1 MRQQRIPG
9 YGPLCIS
16 RCGCISVVED
26 GVLVRVE
33 PDPAHPA
40 GNSLCIKA
48 KAAPELVNSAERVL
62 YPMKRTRPKG
72 DPDAGWQ
79 RIGWDEALDYTASKM
94 RAVAQCHGP
103 ESVAFS
109 VTTPSGTAIADSV
122 GWIFRLINAF
132 GSPNA
137 VWTSHVCNWHK
148 DVASAFT
155 IGADI
160 GMPDYAHTGC
170 IVYWGFN
177 PAVCW
182 PAQAQEATRAIKRGA
197 KLVVVDP
204 RRAGLAGRADQWL
217 RLRPGTD
224 GALAL
229 GIAGAMIAAGWYDH
243 DFIAQWSTGPFLVRG
258 DNGRFLTEADLQQGG
273 AADRLVAWDEDAGF
287 PAVYDPQTRQ
297 YPVPPGAVALFGEF
311 EAATLQGPVKCRP
324 AFDLYA
330 ALCREYPPERVAEIC
345 GVPAPQVE
353 ATAKLL
359 HENGP
364 VSFYAWSGVG
374 QNTNATQTS
383 RALFLLQT
391 LTGSLDAPGGNVYF
405 TKPRLNNILGTELL
419 PASQRAKALGAAE
432 RPLGPARNGWATEF
446 DLYRAI
452 LRAQPY
458 PTAQPYPVKGLV
470 SFGSNLLLSRPGQET
485 AREALEKLDF
495 YVHADLFLTPS
506 AQDADVVLPVA
517 TAWEREGLQAGFMVS
532 QQADAH
538 LQLRPKAVQ
547 PLGEARSDTWIAFEL
562 AKRLGLGA
570 HFFDGDIEAGLRHVL
585 APSGVTLETLR
596 EHPAGVDLPLETR
609 YRKYLENGFATPSG
623 RIEIYSAQLLDIG
636 QPPLP
641 DFVEPAQSPRS
652 RPELNELFPLVL
664 TSAKWVQYCHS
675 QQRSLPMLRQRMPHP
690 LAEIHPETAAAQG
703 IAAGDWMVI
712 TSPSGTMRA
721 RARLNAN
728 LDRNVVCAQYGW
740 WQSSPERGLA
750 GDGDANYNS
759 LIDHRAC
766 DPVSGSLAL
775 RSGLCRV
782 EKLG

>member
-1 MRQQRIPG
+1 MTQQRIPG
-9 YGPLCIS
+9 YCPQCIS

-26 GVLVRVE
+26 GVLVQVE
-33 PDPAHPA
+33 PDPAHPT

-72 DPDAGWQ
+72 DLDPGWQ
-79 RIGWDEALDYTASKM
+79 RIGWDEALDYAANNM
-94 RAVAQCHGP
+94 RATAQHHGP
-103 ESVAFS
+103 EEVAFS

-160 GMPDYAHTGC
+160 GMPDYEHTGC

-182 PAQAQEATRAIKRGA
+182 PAQANEATQAIKRGA

-229 GIAGAMIAAGWYDH
+229 GIAGAMISAGWYDR
-243 DFIAQWSTGPFLVRG
+243 DFIVQWSTGPFLVRG
-258 DNGRFLTEADLQQGG
+258 DNGRLLTEAALRLGG
-273 AADRLVAWDEDAGF
+273 AADRLVAWDESSGHL
-287 PAVYDPQTRQ
+287 AVYDPQTRQ
-297 YPVPPGAVALFGEF
+297 YPDPPETVALFGEF
-311 EAATLQGPVKCRP
+311 EVATLQGPVKCRP

-330 ALCREYPPERVAEIC
+330 ALCREYTSERVAEIC
-345 GVPAPQVE
+345 GVPAQQVE
-353 ATAKLL
+353 ATARLL

-383 RALFLLQT
+383 RAIFLLQT

-405 TKPRLNNILGTELL
+405 TKPRLNNIFGSELL
-419 PASQRAKALGAAE
+419 PSSQRAKALGAEE
-432 RPLGPARNGWATEF
+432 RPLGPARSGWITEF
-446 DLYRAI
+446 DLYCAI
-452 LRAQPY
+452 LQEK
-458 PTAQPYPVKGLV
+458 PYPVKGLV
-470 SFGSNLLLSRPGQET
+470 SFGSNLLLSRPGLET
-485 AREALEKLDF
+485 AKQALEKLDF
-495 YVHADLFLTPS
+495 YVHADLFLTPM
-506 AQDADVVLPVA
+506 AHYADVVLPVA
-517 TAWEREGLQAGFMVS
+517 TAWEREGLQAGFMAS
-532 QQADAH
+532 QQADAR

-547 PLGEARSDTWIAFEL
+547 PRGEARSDTWIAFEL
-562 AKRLGLGA
+562 AQRLGLGQ

-596 EHPAGVDLPLETR
+596 DHPEGVQLALDTR
-609 YRKYLENGFATPSG
+609 YRKYRENGFATPSG

-636 QPPLP
+636 QSPLP

-652 RPELNELFPLVL
+652 RPELKEWFPLVL
-664 TSAKWVQYCHS
+664 TSAKWVQFCHS
-675 QQRSLPMLRQRMPHP
+675 QQRSLPMLRKKMPHP
-690 LAEIHPETAAAQG
+690 LVEIHPETAAGQG
-703 IAAGDWMVI
+703 IAAGDWVAI
-712 TSPSGTMRA
+712 TSPVGTMRA

-728 LDRNVVCAQYGW
+728 LDRSVVCAQFGW
-740 WQSSPERGLA
+740 WQSCPELDLA
-750 GDGDANYNS
+750 GFADGDANFNS

-766 DPVSGSLAL
+766 DPVSGSLPL
-775 RSGLCRV
+775 RSGLCRI

>member
-1 MRQQRIPG
+1 MTQQRIPG
-9 YGPLCIS
+9 YCPLCIS

-33 PDPAHPA
+33 PDPAHPT
-40 GNSLCIKA
+40 GDSLCIKA

-62 YPMKRTRPKG
+62 YPLKRTRPKG
-72 DPDAGWQ
+72 DPDPGWR
-79 RIGWDEALDYTASKM
+79 RIGWDEALDYAASHM
-94 RAVAQCHGP
+94 RAAAQRHGA
-103 ESVAFS
+103 EAVAFS

-160 GMPDYAHTGC
+160 GMPDYEHTGC
-170 IVYWGFN
+170 IVHWGFN

-182 PAQAQEATRAIKRGA
+182 PAQANEANRAIKRGA

-229 GIAGAMIAAGWYDH
+229 GIAGAMIAAGGYDR
-243 DFIAQWSTGPFLVRG
+243 DFIAQWSTGPFLVRN
-258 DNGRFLTEADLQQGG
+258 DNGRFLTEMDLRQDG
-273 AADRLVAWDEDAGF
+273 AADRLVAWDEGGGRL
-287 PAVYDPQTRQ
+287 AVYDPQTRQ
-297 YPVPPGAVALFGEF
+297 YLAPPAEVALFGEF
-311 EAATLQGPVKCRP
+311 EVATWQGPVKCRP

-330 ALCREYPPERVAEIC
+330 ALCREYTPERVAEIC
-345 GVPAPQVE
+345 GVPAQQVE
-353 ATAKLL
+353 ATARLL
-359 HENGP
+359 RESGP

-383 RALFLLQT
+383 RAIFLLQT
-391 LTGSLDAPGGNVYF
+391 LTGSIDAPGGNVYF
-405 TKPRLNNILGTELL
+405 TKPRLNNISGAELL

-432 RPLGPARNGWATEF
+432 RPLGPARSGWITEF

-452 LRAQPY
+452 LQEN
-458 PTAQPYPVKGLV
+458 PYPVKGLV
-470 SFGSNLLLSRPGQET
+470 SFGSNLLLSRPGLET

-495 YVHADLFLTPS
+495 HVHADLFLTPM
-506 AQDADVVLPVA
+506 AHDADVVLPVA
-517 TAWEREGLQAGFMVS
+517 TAWEREGLQAGFMAS
-532 QQADAH
+532 RQADAR

-547 PLGEARSDTWIAFEL
+547 PRGEARSDTWIAFEL
-562 AKRLGLGA
+562 AQRLGLGA

-596 EHPAGVDLPLETR
+596 DHPAGVQLPLETR
-609 YRKYLENGFATPSG
+609 YRKYRENGFATPSG
-623 RIEIYSAQLLDIG
+623 RIEIYSVQLLEIG
-636 QPPLP
+636 QSPLP
-641 DFVEPAQSPRS
+641 DYVEPAQSPCS
-652 RPELNELFPLVL
+652 RPELKERFPLVL
-664 TSAKWVQYCHS
+664 TSAKWVQFCHS
-675 QQRSLPMLRQRMPHP
+675 QQRFLPMLRQRMPHP
-690 LAEIHPETAAAQG
+690 LVEVHPETAAAQG
-703 IAAGDWMVI
+703 IAADDWVAI
-712 TSPSGTMRA
+712 TSPAGAMRA

-728 LDRNVVCAQYGW
+728 LDRSVVCAQYGW
-740 WQSSPERGLA
+740 WQSCPERDQA
-750 GDGDANYNS
+750 GFADGDANYNR
-759 LIDHRAC
+759 LIDHKTC

-775 RSGLCRV
+775 RSGMCRI

>member
-1 MRQQRIPG
+1 MSQQRIPG
-9 YGPLCIS
+9 YCPQCIS

-33 PDPAHPA
+33 PDPAHPT

-72 DPDAGWQ
+72 DPDPGWQ
-79 RIGWDEALDYTASKM
+79 RISWDEALDYTANNM
-94 RAVAQCHGP
+94 RATAQLHGP
-103 ESVAFS
+103 EAVAFS

-160 GMPDYAHTGC
+160 GMPDYEHTGC

-182 PAQAQEATRAIKRGA
+182 PAQANEATRAIRRGA

-229 GIAGAMIAAGWYDH
+229 GIAGAMIAAGWYDR
-243 DFIAQWSTGPFLVRG
+243 DFIVQWSTGPFLVRG
-258 DNGRFLTEADLQQGG
+258 DNGRLLTEADLRQGG
-273 AADRLVAWDEDAGF
+273 AADRLAAWDESRCR

-297 YPVPPGAVALFGEF
+297 YPDPPGEVALFGEY
-311 EAATLQGPVKCRP
+311 EVATLQGPVKCRP

-330 ALCREYPPERVAEIC
+330 ALCREYPPARVAEIC
-345 GVPAPQVE
+345 GVPAQQVE
-353 ATAKLL
+353 ATARLL

-383 RALFLLQT
+383 RAIFLLQT

-405 TKPRLNNILGTELL
+405 TKPRLNNIFGAELL

-432 RPLGPARNGWATEF
+432 RPLGPARSGWITEF

-452 LRAQPY
+452 LQE
-458 PTAQPYPVKGLV
+458 QPYPVQGLV
-470 SFGSNLLLSRPGQET
+470 SFGSNLLLSRPGLET
-485 AREALEKLDF
+485 TKHALEKLNF
-495 YVHADLFLTPS
+495 YVHADLFLTPM
-506 AQDADVVLPVA
+506 AHYADVVLPVA
-517 TAWEREGLQAGFMVS
+517 TAWEREGLQAGFMAS
-532 QQADAH
+532 QQADAR

-547 PLGEARSDTWIAFEL
+547 PRGEARSDTWIVFEL

-596 EHPAGVDLPLETR
+596 DHPEGVQLELETR
-609 YRKYLENGFATPSG
+609 YRKYCENGFATPSG
-623 RIEIYSAQLLDIG
+623 RIEIYSGQLLDIG
-636 QPPLP
+636 QSPLP

-652 RPELNELFPLVL
+652 QPELKERFPLVL
-664 TSAKWVQYCHS
+664 TSAKWVQFCHS
-675 QQRSLPMLRQRMPHP
+675 QQRSLPMLRKKMPQP
-690 LAEIHPETAAAQG
+690 LVEIHPETAAAQS
-703 IAAGDWMVI
+703 IAAGDWVAI
-712 TSPSGTMRA
+712 TSPSGAMRA
-721 RARLNAN
+721 RARLNAS
-728 LDRNVVCAQYGW
+728 LDRSVVCAQFGW
-740 WQSSPERGLA
+740 WQSCPELGLA
-750 GDGDANYNS
+750 GFADGDANFNS
-759 LIDHRAC
+759 LIDPRAC
-766 DPVSGSLAL
+766 DPISGSLAL
-775 RSGLCRV
+775 RSGLCRI
-782 EKLG
+782 EKIG

>member
-1 MRQQRIPG
+1 MSQQRIPG
-9 YGPLCIS
+9 YCPQCIS

-26 GVLVRVE
+26 EVLVRVE
-33 PDPAHPA
+33 PDQAHPT

-48 KAAPELVNSAERVL
+48 KAAPQLVNSAERVL
-62 YPMKRTRPKG
+62 YPMRRTRPKG
-72 DPDAGWQ
+72 DPDPGWQ
-79 RIGWDEALDYTASKM
+79 RIGWDEALDYAANNM
-94 RAVAQCHGP
+94 RAAAQRHGP

-109 VTTPSGTAIADSV
+109 VTTPSGTAIADSI

-148 DVASAFT
+148 DFASAFT

-160 GMPDYAHTGC
+160 GMPDYEHTGC

-182 PAQAQEATRAIKRGA
+182 PAQANEATRAVKRGA

-229 GIAGAMIAAGWYDH
+229 GIAGAMIAAGWYDR
-243 DFIAQWSTGPFLVRG
+243 DFIVQWSTGPFLVRG
-258 DNGRFLTEADLQQGG
+258 DDGRFLTEADLRQGG
-273 AADRLVAWDEDAGF
+273 AAGRLAAWDESSGR

-297 YPVPPGAVALFGEF
+297 YSDPPGEVALFGEF
-311 EAATLQGPVKCRP
+311 EIATRQGPVKCRP
-324 AFDLYA
+324 AFGLYA
-330 ALCREYPPERVAEIC
+330 ALCRAYTPERVAEIC

-353 ATAKLL
+353 AAARLL

-383 RALFLLQT
+383 RAIFLLHT

-405 TKPRLNNILGTELL
+405 TKPRLNNIFGAELL
-419 PASQRAKALGAAE
+419 PASQRAKALGVAE
-432 RPLGPARNGWATEF
+432 RPLGPARSGWIAEF

-452 LRAQPY
+452 LQE
-458 PTAQPYPVKGLV
+458 QPYPVKGLV
-470 SFGSNLLLSRPGQET
+470 GFGSNLLLSRPGLET
-485 AREALEKLDF
+485 ARQALEKLDF
-495 YVHADLFLTPS
+495 YVHADLFLTPM
-506 AQDADVVLPVA
+506 AHYADVVLPVA

-532 QQADAH
+532 QQADARLH
-538 LQLRPKAVQ
+538 LRSKAVQ
-547 PLGEARSDTWIAFEL
+547 PRGEARSDTWIAFEL

-596 EHPAGVDLPLETR
+596 DHPAGVQLALETR
-609 YRKYLENGFATPSG
+609 YRKYRENGFATPSG
-623 RIEIYSAQLLDIG
+623 RIEIYSGQLLDIG
-636 QPPLP
+636 QSPLP
-641 DFVEPAQSPRS
+641 DYVEPAQSPRS
-652 RPELNELFPLVL
+652 QPELKEMFPLVL
-664 TSAKWVQYCHS
+664 TSAKWVQFCHS

-690 LAEIHPETAAAQG
+690 LVEIHPETAAGQG
-703 IAAGDWMVI
+703 IDAGDWVAI
-712 TSPSGTMRA
+712 TSPAGTMRA
-721 RARLNAN
+721 CARLNAN
-728 LDRNVVCAQYGW
+728 LDRNVVCTQFGW
-740 WQSSPERGLA
+740 WQSCPELDLPGFD
-750 GDGDANYNS
+750 DGDANFNS

-766 DPVSGSLAL
+766 DPISGSLAL
-775 RSGLCRV
+775 RSGLCRI

>member
-1 MRQQRIPG
+1 MSQHRIPG
-9 YGPLCIS
+9 YCPQCIS

-33 PDPAHPA
+33 PDQFHPT
-40 GNSLCIKA
+40 GDSLCIKA
-48 KAAPELVNSAERVL
+48 KAAPELVNSAERLL

-72 DPDAGWQ
+72 DPDPGWQ
-79 RIGWDEALDYTASKM
+79 RISWEEALDYAVDKM
-94 RAVAQCHGP
+94 RAAAQRHGP
-103 ESVAFS
+103 EAVAFS

-122 GWIFRLINAF
+122 GWIFRLINAY

-182 PAQAQEATRAIKRGA
+182 PAQAKEAIRAIKRGA

-229 GIAGAMIAAGWYDH
+229 GIAGAMIAAGWYDR
-243 DFIAQWSTGPFLVRG
+243 DFIVQWSTGPFLVRG
-258 DNGRFLTEADLQQGG
+258 DNGRLLTEADLRQGG
-273 AADRLVAWDEDAGF
+273 AADRLVAWDKSGGS

-297 YPVPPGAVALFGEF
+297 YLDPSGEVALFGEF
-311 EAATLQGPVKCRP
+311 EVASLQGSVTCRP

-330 ALCREYPPERVAEIC
+330 ALCRKYTPERVAEIC
-345 GVPAPQVE
+345 GVPAQQVE
-353 ATAKLL
+353 ATARLL
-359 HENGP
+359 RESGP

-383 RALFLLQT
+383 RAIFLLQT
-391 LTGSLDAPGGNVYF
+391 LTGSIDAPGGNVYF
-405 TKPRLNNILGTELL
+405 TKPRLNNIFGAELL

-432 RPLGPARNGWATEF
+432 RPLGPACSGWITEF

-452 LRAQPY
+452 LQE
-458 PTAQPYPVKGLV
+458 QPYPVKGLV
-470 SFGSNLLLSRPGQET
+470 GFGSNLLLSRPGLET

-495 YVHADLFLTPS
+495 YVHADLFLTPMGHY
-506 AQDADVVLPVA
+506 ADVVLPVA
-517 TAWEREGLQAGFMVS
+517 TAWEREGLQVGFMVS
-532 QQADAH
+532 QQADAR

-547 PLGEARSDTWIAFEL
+547 PRGEARSDTWIAFEL
-562 AKRLGLGA
+562 AQRLGLGA

-585 APSGVTLETLR
+585 APSGVTPETLR
-596 EHPAGVDLPLETR
+596 DHPEGVQLPLETC
-609 YRKYLENGFATPSG
+609 YRKYRENGFATPSG

-636 QPPLP
+636 QQPLP

-652 RPELNELFPLVL
+652 RPELKETFPLVL
-664 TSAKWVQYCHS
+664 TSAKWVQFCHS

-690 LAEIHPETAAAQG
+690 LVEIHPETAAGQG
-703 IAAGDWMVI
+703 IVAGDWVAI
-712 TSPSGTMRA
+712 TSPVGAMRA

-728 LDRNVVCAQYGW
+728 LDRGVVCAQFGW
-740 WQSSPERGLA
+740 WQPCPELGLA
-750 GDGDANYNS
+750 GFADGDANFNS

-766 DPVSGSLAL
+766 DPISGSLAL
-775 RSGLCRV
+775 RSGLCRI
-782 EKLG
+782 EKLR

>member
-1 MRQQRIPG
+1 MSQQRIPG
-9 YGPLCIS
+9 YCPQCIS

-33 PDPAHPA
+33 PDQTHPT

-72 DPDAGWQ
+72 DPDPGWQ
-79 RIGWDEALDYTASKM
+79 RISWDEALDYAANSM
-94 RAVAQCHGP
+94 RATAQRHGT
-103 ESVAFS
+103 EAVAFS

-137 VWTSHVCNWHK
+137 IWTSHVCNWHK

-160 GMPDYAHTGC
+160 GMPDYEHTGC

-182 PAQAQEATRAIKRGA
+182 PAQANEATQAIKRGA

-229 GIAGAMIAAGWYDH
+229 GIAGAMIAAGWYDR
-243 DFIAQWSTGPFLVRG
+243 DFIAQWSTGPFLVRC
-258 DNGRFLTEADLQQGG
+258 DNSRFLTEADLRQGG
-273 AADRLVAWDEDAGF
+273 AADRQVAWDESNGR
-287 PAVYDPQTRQ
+287 PAVYNPQIRQ
-297 YPVPPGAVALFGEF
+297 YLNPPGEVALFGEF
-311 EAATLQGPVKCRP
+311 EVATLQGPVKCRP

-330 ALCREYPPERVAEIC
+330 ALCHAYTPERVAEIC
-345 GVPAPQVE
+345 GIPAQQVE
-353 ATAKLL
+353 ATARLL

-383 RALFLLQT
+383 RAIFLLQT

-405 TKPRLNNILGTELL
+405 TKPRLNNIFGAELL
-419 PASQRAKALGAAE
+419 PASQRSKALGADE
-432 RPLGPARNGWATEF
+432 RPLGPARNGWITEF

-452 LRAQPY
+452 LQEQPY
-458 PTAQPYPVKGLV
+458 LVKGLV
-470 SFGSNLLLSRPGQET
+470 GFGSNLLLSRPGLET
-485 AREALEKLDF
+485 AKQALEKLDF
-495 YVHADLFLTPS
+495 YVHADLFLTPM
-506 AQDADVVLPVA
+506 AHYADVVLPVA
-517 TAWEREGLQAGFMVS
+517 TAWEREGLQAGFMAS
-532 QQADAH
+532 QQADAR
-538 LQLRPKAVQ
+538 LQLRPKAV
-547 PLGEARSDTWIAFEL
+547 PPRGEARSDTWIVFEL

-570 HFFDGDIEAGLRHVL
+570 QFFDGDIEAGLRHVL
-585 APSGVTLETLR
+585 APSGVTLETLLD
-596 EHPAGVDLPLETR
+596 HPEGVQLELETR
-609 YRKYLENGFATPSG
+609 YRKYRENGFATRSG
-623 RIEIYSAQLLDIG
+623 RIEIYSMQLLDIG
-636 QPPLP
+636 QSPLP
-641 DFVEPAQSPRS
+641 DFVEPVQSPRS
-652 RPELNELFPLVL
+652 RPELKEKFPLVL
-664 TSAKWVQYCHS
+664 TSAKWVQFCHS

-690 LAEIHPETAAAQG
+690 LIEIHPETAAGLG
-703 IAAGDWMVI
+703 INAGDWVAI
-712 TSPSGTMRA
+712 TSPSGTMLA
-721 RARLNAN
+721 RARLNAS
-728 LDRNVVCAQYGW
+728 LDRSVVCAQFGW
-740 WQSSPERGLA
+740 WQSCPELGLA
-750 GDGDANYNS
+750 GFGDGDANFNS

-766 DPVSGSLAL
+766 DPISGSLAL
-775 RSGLCRV
+775 RSGLCRI

>member
-1 MRQQRIPG
+1 MSQQKIPG
-9 YGPLCIS
+9 YCPQCIS

-33 PDPAHPA
+33 PDQSHPT

-62 YPMKRTRPKG
+62 YPMKRTCPKG
-72 DPDAGWQ
+72 DPDPGWQ
-79 RIGWDEALDYTASKM
+79 RISWDEALDYAANHM
-94 RAVAQCHGP
+94 RATAQRHGP
-103 ESVAFS
+103 EAVAFS

-182 PAQAQEATRAIKRGA
+182 PAQANEATRAIKRGA

-229 GIAGAMIAAGWYDH
+229 GIAGAMIAAGWYDR
-243 DFIAQWSTGPFLVRG
+243 DFIVQWSTGPFLVRG
-258 DNGRFLTEADLQQGG
+258 DSSRFLTEADLRQGG
-273 AADRLVAWDEDAGF
+273 AADRQVAWDESSGR

-297 YPVPPGAVALFGEF
+297 YPDPPGEVALFGEF
-311 EAATLQGPVKCRP
+311 EVVTLQGPVKCRP

-330 ALCREYPPERVAEIC
+330 ALCRAYTPERVAEIC
-345 GVPAPQVE
+345 GVPASQVE
-353 ATAKLL
+353 AVARLL
-359 HENGP
+359 HEGGP

-383 RALFLLQT
+383 RAIFLLQT

-405 TKPRLNNILGTELL
+405 TKPRLNNIFGAELL
-419 PASQRAKALGAAE
+419 SASQRIKALGAAE
-432 RPLGPARNGWATEF
+432 RPLGPARSGWITEF

-452 LRAQPY
+452 LQ
-458 PTAQPYPVKGLV
+458 AQPYPVKGLV
-470 SFGSNLLLSRPGQET
+470 SFGSNLLLSRPGLET
-485 AREALEKLDF
+485 AKQALEKLDF
-495 YVHADLFLTPS
+495 YVHADLFLTPM
-506 AQDADVVLPVA
+506 AHYADVVLPVA

-532 QQADAH
+532 QQADARI
-538 LQLRPKAVQ
+538 QLRPKAVQ
-547 PLGEARSDTWIAFEL
+547 PRGEARSDTWVAFEL

-570 HFFDGDIEAGLRHVL
+570 HFFGGDIEAGLRHIL
-585 APSGVTLETLR
+585 APSGVALETLCD
-596 EHPAGVDLPLETR
+596 HPEGVQLALETR
-609 YRKYLENGFATPSG
+609 YRKYRENGFTTPSG
-623 RIEIYSAQLLDIG
+623 RIEIYSMQLLDIG
-636 QPPLP
+636 QSPLP
-641 DFVEPAQSPRS
+641 DYVEPAQSPRS
-652 RPELNELFPLVL
+652 QPGLKEKFPLVL
-664 TSAKWVQYCHS
+664 TSAKWVQFCHS

-690 LAEIHPETAAAQG
+690 LVEIHPETAAGQG
-703 IAAGDWMVI
+703 IVAGDWVAI
-712 TSPSGTMRA
+712 TSPAGSMRA
-721 RARLNAN
+721 SARLNAS
-728 LDRNVVCAQYGW
+728 LDRSVVCAQFGW
-740 WQSSPERGLA
+740 W
-750 GDGDANYNS
+750 
-759 LIDHRAC
+759 
-766 DPVSGSLAL
+766 
-775 RSGLCRV
+775 
-782 EKLG
+782 

>member
-1 MRQQRIPG
+1 MSQQKIPG
-9 YGPLCIS
+9 YCPQCIS

-26 GVLVRVE
+26 GELVRVE
-33 PDPAHPA
+33 PDQSHPT

-72 DPDAGWQ
+72 DPDPGWQ
-79 RIGWDEALDYTASKM
+79 RISWGEALDYTANHM
-94 RAVAQCHGP
+94 RAAAQRHGP
-103 ESVAFS
+103 EAVAFS

-160 GMPDYAHTGC
+160 GMPDYEHTGC

-177 PAVCW
+177 PATCW
-182 PAQAQEATRAIKRGA
+182 PAQANEATRAIKRGA

-229 GIAGAMIAAGWYDH
+229 GIAGAMIAAGWYDR
-243 DFIAQWSTGPFLVRG
+243 DFIVQWSTGPFLVRD
-258 DNGRFLTEADLQQGG
+258 DNGRLLTEADLRQGG
-273 AADRLVAWDEDAGF
+273 AADRLVAWDESSGQL
-287 PAVYDPQTRQ
+287 AVYDPQTRQ
-297 YPVPPGAVALFGEF
+297 YLDPPGEAALFGEF
-311 EAATLQGPVKCRP
+311 EVVTLQGPVKCRP

-330 ALCREYPPERVAEIC
+330 ALCREYTPERVAEIC
-345 GVPAPQVE
+345 GVSAPQVE
-353 ATAKLL
+353 ATARLL

-383 RALFLLQT
+383 RAIFLLQT
-391 LTGSLDAPGGNVYF
+391 LTGSIDAPGGNVYF
-405 TKPRLNNILGTELL
+405 SKPRLNNILGTELL
-419 PASQRAKALGAAE
+419 PASQRTKALGAAE
-432 RPLGPARNGWATEF
+432 RSLGPARSGWITEF

-452 LRAQPY
+452 LQE
-458 PTAQPYPVKGLV
+458 QPYPVKGLV
-470 SFGSNLLLSRPGQET
+470 SFGSNLLLSRPGLET
-485 AREALEKLDF
+485 AKQALEKLDF
-495 YVHADLFLTPS
+495 YVHADLFLTPM
-506 AQDADVVLPVA
+506 AHYADVVLPVA

-532 QQADAH
+532 QQADAR
-538 LQLRPKAVQ
+538 LQLRPKVVH
-547 PLGEARSDTWIAFEL
+547 PRGEARSDTWIAFAL

-596 EHPAGVDLPLETR
+596 DHPAGVDLPLETR
-609 YRKYLENGFATPSG
+609 HRKYRENGFATFSG
-623 RIEIYSAQLLDIG
+623 RIEIYSQQLLDIG

-652 RPELNELFPLVL
+652 QPELNKRFPLVL

-690 LAEIHPETAAAQG
+690 LVEIHPETAAAQG
-703 IAAGDWMVI
+703 IVAGDWVAI
-712 TSPSGTMRA
+712 TSPVGIMRA

-728 LDRNVVCAQYGW
+728 LDRSVVCAQFGW
-740 WQSSPERGLA
+740 WQSCPELGLA
-750 GDGDANYNS
+750 GFADGDANFNS
-759 LIDHRAC
+759 LIDHKTC

-775 RSGLCRV
+775 RSGMCRI

>member
-1 MRQQRIPG
+1 MTQQRIPG
-9 YGPLCIS
+9 YCPQCIS

-33 PDPAHPA
+33 PDQSHPT

-62 YPMKRTRPKG
+62 YPLKRTRPKG
-72 DPDAGWQ
+72 DPDPGWQ
-79 RIGWDEALDYTASKM
+79 RISWDEALDYTANNM
-94 RAVAQCHGP
+94 RAAAQRHGP
-103 ESVAFS
+103 EAVAFS
-109 VTTPSGTAIADSV
+109 VATPSGTVIADSV

-148 DVASAFT
+148 DFASAFT

-160 GMPDYAHTGC
+160 GMPDYEHTGC

-177 PAVCW
+177 PATCW
-182 PAQAQEATRAIKRGA
+182 PAQANEATRAIKRGA

-229 GIAGAMIAAGWYDH
+229 GIAGAMIAAGWYDR
-243 DFIAQWSTGPFLVRG
+243 DFIVQWSTGPFLVRG
-258 DNGRFLTEADLQQGG
+258 DNGRLLTEADLRQGG
-273 AADRLVAWDEDAGF
+273 AADRLVAWDEGSGC

-297 YPVPPGAVALFGEF
+297 YLTLSGAVALFGEF
-311 EAATLQGPVKCRP
+311 EVATLQGPVKCRP

-330 ALCREYPPERVAEIC
+330 ALCREYTPERVAEIC
-345 GVPAPQVE
+345 GIPAQQVE
-353 ATAKLL
+353 TVARLL

-405 TKPRLNNILGTELL
+405 SKPRLNNIFGAELL
-419 PASQRAKALGAAE
+419 PISQRAKALGAAE
-432 RPLGPARNGWATEF
+432 RPLGPARSGWITEF

-452 LRAQPY
+452 LQEQPY
-458 PTAQPYPVKGLV
+458 SVKGLV
-470 SFGSNLLLSRPGQET
+470 SFGSNLLLSRPGLET
-485 AREALEKLDF
+485 ARQALEKLDF
-495 YVHADLFLTPS
+495 YIHADLFLTPM
-506 AQDADVVLPVA
+506 AHDADVVLPVA

-532 QQADAH
+532 QQADAR

-562 AKRLGLGA
+562 AKRLELGA
-570 HFFDGDIEAGLRHVL
+570 DFFDGDIEAGLRHVL

-596 EHPAGVDLPLETR
+596 ERPEGVQLPLETR
-609 YRKYLENGFATPSG
+609 YRKYRENGFATPSG
-623 RIEIYSAQLLDIG
+623 RIEIYSGQLLDIG
-636 QPPLP
+636 QSPLP
-641 DFVEPAQSPRS
+641 EYVEPAQSPRS
-652 RPELNELFPLVL
+652 RPELKDTFPLVL
-664 TSAKWVQYCHS
+664 TSAKWVQFCHS

-690 LAEIHPETAAAQG
+690 LVEIHPETAAGQG
-703 IAAGDWMVI
+703 IVAGDWVAI
-712 TSPSGTMRA
+712 TSPVGTMRA
-721 RARLNAN
+721 RTRLNAN
-728 LDRNVVCAQYGW
+728 LDRSVVCAQFGW
-740 WQSSPERGLA
+740 WQSCPELGLA
-750 GDGDANYNS
+750 GFSDGDANFNS
-759 LIDHRAC
+759 LIDHRAS
-766 DPVSGSLAL
+766 DPISGSLAL
-775 RSGLCRV
+775 RSGLCRI

>member
-1 MRQQRIPG
+1 MSQQRIPG
-9 YGPLCIS
+9 YCPQCIS

-33 PDPAHPA
+33 PDPSHPT
-40 GNSLCIKA
+40 GDSLCIKA
-48 KAAPELVNSAERVL
+48 KAAPELVNSAERLL

-72 DPDAGWQ
+72 DPDPGWQ
-79 RIGWDEALDYTASKM
+79 RIGWDEALDYAANHM
-94 RAVAQCHGP
+94 RATAQRHGP
-103 ESVAFS
+103 EAVAFS

-155 IGADI
+155 IGTDI

-182 PAQAQEATRAIKRGA
+182 PAQANEATRAIKCGA

-229 GIAGAMIAAGWYDH
+229 GIAGAMIAAGWYDR
-243 DFIAQWSTGPFLVRG
+243 DFIAEWSTGPFLVRG
-258 DNGRFLTEADLQQGG
+258 DNERYLTEADLRQGG
-273 AADRLVAWDEDAGF
+273 AADRLVAWDESSGS
-287 PAVYDPQTRQ
+287 PAVYNPQTRQ
-297 YPVPPGAVALFGEF
+297 YLDPPGTVALFGEF
-311 EAATLQGPVKCRP
+311 EVATLQGPVTCRP

-330 ALCREYPPERVAEIC
+330 ALCREYAPERVAEIC
-345 GVPAPQVE
+345 GVPAQQVE
-353 ATAKLL
+353 ATARLL
-359 HENGP
+359 HESGP

-383 RALFLLQT
+383 RAIFLLQT

-405 TKPRLNNILGTELL
+405 TKPRLNNIFGAELL
-419 PASQRAKALGAAE
+419 PARQRTKALGAAE
-432 RPLGPARNGWATEF
+432 RPLGPARSGWITEF

-452 LRAQPY
+452 LQE
-458 PTAQPYPVKGLV
+458 QPYPVKGLIG
-470 SFGSNLLLSRPGQET
+470 FGSNLLLSRPGLET

-495 YVHADLFLTPS
+495 YVHADLFLTPM
-506 AQDADVVLPVA
+506 AHYADVVLPVA

-532 QQADAH
+532 QQADARLH
-538 LQLRPKAVQ
+538 LRPKAVQ
-547 PLGEARSDTWIAFEL
+547 PRGEARSDTWIAFEL
-562 AKRLGLGA
+562 AQRLGLGA

-585 APSGVTLETLR
+585 APSGVTPETLR
-596 EHPAGVDLPLETR
+596 DYPEGVQLPLETR
-609 YRKYLENGFATPSG
+609 YRKYRESGFATPSG

-652 RPELNELFPLVL
+652 RPELKEAFPLVL
-664 TSAKWVQYCHS
+664 TSAKWVQFCHS

-690 LAEIHPETAAAQG
+690 LVEIHPETAAGQG
-703 IAAGDWMVI
+703 IAAGDWVAI
-712 TSPSGTMRA
+712 TSPVGTMRA
-721 RARLNAN
+721 RARLNAS
-728 LDRNVVCAQYGW
+728 LDRSVVCAQFGW
-740 WQSSPERGLA
+740 WQSCPELGLA
-750 GDGDANYNS
+750 GFADGDANFNS

>member
-1 MRQQRIPG
+1 MSQQRIPG
-9 YGPLCIS
+9 YCPQCIS

-26 GVLVRVE
+26 GVLVQVE
-33 PDPAHPA
+33 PDPAHPT

-48 KAAPELVNSAERVL
+48 KAAPELVSSAERML

-72 DPDAGWQ
+72 DMDPGWQ
-79 RIGWDEALDYTASKM
+79 RISWDEALDYAASRM
-94 RAVAQCHGP
+94 RATAQRSGP
-103 ESVAFS
+103 EAVAFS

-160 GMPDYAHTGC
+160 GMPDYEHTGC

-177 PAVCW
+177 PATCW
-182 PAQAQEATRAIKRGA
+182 PAQANEATRAVKRGA

-229 GIAGAMIAAGWYDH
+229 GIAGAMIAAGWVDR

-258 DNGRFLTEADLQQGG
+258 DNGRLLTEADLRQGG
-273 AADRLVAWDEDAGF
+273 AADRLAAWDESGGR
-287 PAVYDPQTRQ
+287 PAIYDPQTRQ
-297 YPVPPGAVALFGEF
+297 YPEPPETVALVGEF
-311 EAATLQGPVKCRP
+311 EVVTLQGPVKCRP

-330 ALCREYPPERVAEIC
+330 ALCREYTPERVAEIC
-345 GVPAPQVE
+345 GVPVQQVE
-353 ATAKLL
+353 DTARLL

-383 RALFLLQT
+383 RAIFLLQT
-391 LTGSLDAPGGNVYF
+391 LTGSIDAPGGNVYF
-405 TKPRLNNILGTELL
+405 TKPRLNNIFGAELL

-432 RPLGPARNGWATEF
+432 RPLGPARSGWITEF
-446 DLYRAI
+446 DLYRAV
-452 LRAQPY
+452 LQE
-458 PTAQPYPVKGLV
+458 QPYPVQGLV
-470 SFGSNLLLSRPGQET
+470 SFGSNLLLSRPGLET
-485 AREALEKLDF
+485 AKQALEKLDF
-495 YVHADLFLTPS
+495 YVHADLFLTPM
-506 AQDADVVLPVA
+506 AHYADVVLPVA
-517 TAWEREGLQAGFMVS
+517 TAWEREGLQAGFMAS
-532 QQADAH
+532 QQADAW

-547 PLGEARSDTWIAFEL
+547 PRGEARSDTWIAFEL

-596 EHPAGVDLPLETR
+596 EHPAGVQLPLETC
-609 YRKYLENGFATPSG
+609 YRKYRENGFATPSG
-623 RIEIYSAQLLDIG
+623 RIEIYSSQLLDIG
-636 QPPLP
+636 QSPLP

-652 RPELNELFPLVL
+652 KPELNKTFPLVL

-675 QQRSLPMLRQRMPHP
+675 QQRSLPMLRKRMPQP
-690 LAEIHPETAAAQG
+690 LVEIHPETATGRG
-703 IAAGDWMVI
+703 IADGDWVAI
-712 TSPSGTMRA
+712 TSPAGIMRA
-721 RARLNAN
+721 RARLNAS
-728 LDRNVVCAQYGW
+728 LDRNVVCAQFGW
-740 WQSSPERGLA
+740 WQSCPELGLTGFA
-750 GDGDANYNS
+750 DGDANYNS
-759 LIDHRAC
+759 LIDHRAS

-775 RSGLCRV
+775 RSGLCRI